1 MLLNIRD
8 ITLRVDARGR
18 VKYARCNRTNKFI
31 KHAIAQAVYDSECIP
46 RGQAAVIVSL
56 CVLANLIA
64 IFFLLS

>member
-8 ITLRVDARGR
+8 ITLRIDAKGR

-31 KHAIAQAVYDSECIP
+31 RHAVAQSVYDSECIP
-46 RGQAAVIVSL
+46 RGQAAVILSL
-56 CVLANLIA
+56 CVLANLIS

>member
-8 ITLRVDARGR
+8 VTVRVNAQGR

-31 KHAIAQAVYDSECIP
+31 KHSLAQAVYDSECIP
-46 RGQAAVIVSL
+46 KGQAAVILSL
-56 CVLANLIA
+56 AVLANLIS

>member
-8 ITLRVDARGR
+8 VTVRVNAQGR

-31 KHAIAQAVYDSECIP
+31 KHAVAQAVYDSECIP
-46 RGQAAVIVSL
+46 KGQAAVIISL
-56 CVLANLIA
+56 AVLANLIS

>member
-8 ITLRVDARGR
+8 LTLRIDAQGR

-31 KHAIAQAVYDSECIP
+31 KHAVAQAVYDSECIP
-46 RGQAAVIVSL
+46 KGQAAVILSL
-56 CVLANLIA
+56 TVLANLIS

>member
-18 VKYARCNRTNKFI
+18 VKYARCNRTNKFV
-31 KHAIAQAVYDSECIP
+31 KHAVAQAVYDSECIP